1 MTCCMFVWAQL
12 LATLSEYS
20 SGDSGALLLR
30 VYAPDSAGQTA
41 VEYARSFCVP
51 QKASKPTV

>member
-1 MTCCMFVWAQL
+1 MFVWEQL

-30 VYAPDSAGQTA
+30 VFAPDSAGQTA